1 MVNTF
6 CWSSFLL
13 GVFVCFLELIM
24 EFRPQYMRCSSFEIL
39 KYFWNICRNRKWEK
53 AVYMVFFTSNSKDID
68 IFFFT
73 YSSDDNFE
81 TFDDRFSKD
90 FSSIFGYPNKM
101 TCEVIG
107 SMRGMMVVKWMLCWD
122 LEKWFAKIL
131 RIFWLWVCHIYTGLY
146 SFAIDSI
153 FTIGLKSSSA
163 GVLTQREQ
171 RYIVPVYV
179 GATA

>member
-1 MVNTF
+1 
-6 CWSSFLL
+6 
-13 GVFVCFLELIM
+13 
-24 EFRPQYMRCSSFEIL
+24 
-39 KYFWNICRNRKWEK
+39 
-53 AVYMVFFTSNSKDID
+53 MVFFTSNSKDID

-131 RIFWLWVCHIYTGLY
+131 RIF
-146 SFAIDSI
+146 
-153 FTIGLKSSSA
+153 
-163 GVLTQREQ
+163 
-171 RYIVPVYV
+171 
-179 GATA
+179 